1 MIRVLT
7 TARHAGE
14 QLFYQ
19 VTELILF
26 RRTQQCERAAH
37 NRAPSIENGPHVP
50 SPLGGQVH
58 GHRAAV
64 PPRFSLHGAFPLE
77 PIQQSDSAAM
87 R

>member
-26 RRTQQCERAAH
+26 RRRQQCERAAH
-37 NRAPSIENGPHVP
+37 DRAPSIEDGPHVP

-64 PPRFSLHGAFPLE
+64 PPSFSLHGALPLE
-77 PIQQSDSAAM
+77 PIQQPDSAAM